1 MNQGIGRM
9 ILQGFSKASMLSGIS
24 FVTTLPAP
32 IVTLLPMVMPGKTTE
47 LPPIQQLSPI

>member
-9 ILQGFSKASMLSGIS
+9 ILQGFPKASMLAGIS

-32 IVTLLPMVMPGKTTE
+32 IVTLLPMVMPGKTTV